1 MDMRVYTFPPESPC
15 FFPRKSVTWRM
26 HAWSCIFCHRI
37 ALISPQKF
45 NAHEKHARHARTSPN
60 MLGHARRRVCTCL
73 YMRVHASTCLYM
85 PLHAG
90 KCMDMRLYFFL
101 LESPCFPPRKSC
113 AWHMHSVHMA
123 CTWRIFPTCV
133 NMVSE
138 KKTGRFWGKHSPH
151 PIFTLSYS
159 MREARIARA
168 RGV

>member
-1 MDMRVYTFPPESPC
+1 MPG
-15 FFPRKSVTWRM
+15 
-26 HAWSCIFCHRI
+26 HAW
-37 ALISPQKF
+37 
-45 NAHEKHARHARTSPN
+45 
-60 MLGHARRRVCTCL
+60 TCQAQSV
-73 YMRVHASTCLYM
+73 YMPVHACTCLYM

-123 CTWRIFPTCV
+123 CTWRIVPTCTCV

-151 PIFTLSYS
+151 PILYLILFDERSENSACEGCVKQQTKPLERRDVNAPASSHSFIFTPWNLSCGC
-159 MREARIARA
+159 RRVHWWPNTK
-168 RGV
+168 GG